1 MLDAALKLK
10 DVFPRFQ
17 EVESSYHSL
26 PLEEDWEKAR
36 EICGILKVFDL
47 VTKVISGSDYPT
59 SNLYLQEIYK
69 IKWLLNS
76 KENDEKDYIQVMVR
90 KMKEKFDKY
99 WSDCNMLMAIASVL
113 DPRFKMSFIEFSFP
127 LIYLEEDAQENIK
140 KVQDA
145 LKEMF
150 SLYSKN
156 FAEIETTI
164 SDAGAL
170 SDLISINENNN
181 AESPNMEMY
190 YQFLKSKKATQPTR
204 NELDY

>member
-1 MLDAALKLK
+1 
-10 DVFPRFQ
+10 
-17 EVESSYHSL
+17 
-26 PLEEDWEKAR
+26 
-36 EICGILKVFDL
+36 
-47 VTKVISGSDYPT
+47 
-59 SNLYLQEIYK
+59 
-69 IKWLLNS
+69 
-76 KENDEKDYIQVMVR
+76 MVR

-99 WSDCNMLMAIASVL
+99 WSDCNMLMAIESDL

-156 FAEIETTI
+156 FAKIETTT
-164 SDAGAL
+164 SDVEAL
-170 SDLISINENNN
+170 SDLVSINENNN

-190 YQFLKSKKATQPTR
+190 YQFLKSKKATQSTR
-204 NELDY
+204 NELDYYLEENFNTINTNPQFDVLDWWKSN